1 MLSNSWTSYGPHFY
15 GVDCR
20 GLPIGPRAQQRWPN
34 GYLKATASCK
44 EAENVILSIMENIAP
59 SKAKV

>member
-1 MLSNSWTSYGPHFY
+1 MLSSSWTSYGPHFY
-15 GVDCR
+15 GVDCG

-34 GYLKATASCK
+34 GYPRATTSCQG
-44 EAENVILSIMENIAP
+44 AENVVLSIMENIAF